1 MMNRFR
7 RPSLAAWFC
16 FLATFITLLGLG
28 AWQLERLSWK
38 QSLLA
43 QVSEGMR
50 ADPYKGLPDDN
61 RSMLFR
67 KASIYGTFDDTEFHV
82 TPRYFNDK
90 LGYHVFVPFK
100 LHDSGTYVMVNRGWV
115 PTDKKDPASRPA
127 SRAPKGKVA
136 LIVQIREGAERG
148 YFTPDSQPEKN
159 IWFGR
164 DIDRMAS
171 HASLTA
177 LPYSVDVI
185 GEQDASVL
193 PVPMSG
199 EVKLRNDHLQ
209 YAITW
214 FLIALG
220 ALIVFA
226 VFHRKD
232 KGEA

>member
-1 MMNRFR
+1 
-7 RPSLAAWFC
+7 
-16 FLATFITLLGLG
+16 
-28 AWQLERLSWK
+28 
-38 QSLLA
+38 
-43 QVSEGMR
+43 
-50 ADPYKGLPDDN
+50 
-61 RSMLFR
+61 
-67 KASIYGTFDDTEFHV
+67 
-82 TPRYFNDK
+82 
-90 LGYHVFVPFK
+90 
-100 LHDSGTYVMVNRGWV
+100 
-115 PTDKKDPASRPA
+115 DPASRPA
-127 SRAPKGKVA
+127 SRAPKGEVA